1 MINSKMLL
9 SIKPTRFETMYS
21 KSFWKIARTR
31 NKIKPDHTKSTS
43 DNSGRFGLLPKITE
57 SEVGTVAEWIRTA
70 PIQPQ
75 ISASFLFIFLLF
87 IVPILQESTEIST
100 FNFI

>member
-1 MINSKMLL
+1 MINSKIELR
-9 SIKPTRFETMYS
+9 IKPTRFETIYS

-31 NKIKPDHTKSTS
+31 NRIKPDQTNKTS
-43 DNSGRFGLLPKITE
+43 ESSGKFGLLPKITE
-57 SEVGTVAEWIRTA
+57 IEVGTVAEWINTA
-70 PIQPQ
+70 PTQPQ

-87 IVPILQESTEIST
+87 IVPILQQSTEIST